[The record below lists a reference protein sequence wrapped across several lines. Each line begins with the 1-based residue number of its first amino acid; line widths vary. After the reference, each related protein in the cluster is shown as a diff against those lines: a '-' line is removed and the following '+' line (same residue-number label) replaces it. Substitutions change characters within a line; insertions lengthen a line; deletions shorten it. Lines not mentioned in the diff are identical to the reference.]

1 MTTEE
6 PDGGTI
12 LIVDDDLRNIRVL
25 DQMLERA
32 GYNLLIARNGMEAM
46 DRAERGRPDVILLD
60 VMMPGRDGYE
70 TCARLKRHPATSSIP
85 VIFLSALGDSESVMK
100 GFRAG
105 GVDFVTKPF
114 RQEEVLARV
123 SVHLTI
129 QRDQRKLRDLARS
142 LKAEAKARKRAAEA
156 LAESEAR
163 TRALLDAIPDLVF
176 RLNRRAEILDCRAE
190 PAELIR
196 HDLPRDCEKLL
207 GQAMETLVPRFL
219 AEWFSEA
226 VRRAMDEKKPRILEY
241 KLFRAGRGRGDDRYF
256 EARVVPSGP
265 GEVIAMVR
273 DITREKALER
283 DRRRM
288 ERRLQARRR
297 LESLGVMAGGIA
309 HDFNNILMGALG
321 NLELARRDLPPE
333 GRTARFLAQSESSLF
348 RAAELVRQMLAYS
361 GKSHFVFSTMVPERW
376 MREARPLLEKA
387 LPQNA
392 TLGID
397 LPPNLPAISGDS
409 EQLSRLLVNLVVNAA
424 ESYPEG
430 AAASVRIRLRA
441 RTFVASELFQTL
453 SELWS
458 AYEYPVAA
466 GRFLVV
472 EVSDDGEGMEAEV
485 RKRMFE
491 PFFSTKFQGRG
502 LGLAAVLG
510 IVRGHRGYLRV
521 DSTPGGGT
529 TVQML
534 LPAAASDDDS
544 GAPPPAEP
552 RRPDQGDLANESS

>member
-1 MTTEE
+1 MAEE

-32 GYNLLIARNGMEAM
+32 GHNLLIARNGMEAM
-46 DRAERGRPDVILLD
+46 ERAERGRPDVILLD
-60 VMMPGRDGYE
+60 IMMPGRDGYE
-70 TCARLKRHPATSSIP
+70 TCARLKSHPATSAIP

-100 GFRAG
+100 GFQAG

-114 RQEEVLARV
+114 RQEEVRARV

-129 QRDQRKLRDLARS
+129 QRDQRQLRDLARR
-142 LKAEAKARKRAAEA
+142 LEAEAKARKRTAAAAE
-156 LAESEAR
+156 ESEAR
-163 TRALLDAIPDLVF
+163 ARALLDAIPDLVF

-196 HDLPRDCEKLL
+196 HDLPQDCQQML
-207 GQAMETLVPRFL
+207 GKAMATLVPRFL
-219 AEWFSEA
+219 ADWFSEA

-241 KLFRAGRGRGDDRYF
+241 TLSRAGQAGEEDDRYF

-265 GEVIAMVR
+265 GETIAMVR

-283 DRRRM
+283 ERRRM
-288 ERRLQARRR
+288 ERRLETRRR

-309 HDFNNILMGALG
+309 HDFNNILMAVLG
-321 NLELARRDLPPE
+321 NLELARLELPPE
-333 GRTARFLAQSESSLF
+333 GRASRFLAESESGLF

-361 GKSHFVFSTMVPERW
+361 GKSQFSFSTVVPETW
-376 MREARPLLEKA
+376 MRETRPLLEKT
-387 LPQNA
+387 LPPHA
-392 TLGID
+392 KLEID

-409 EQLSRLLVNLVVNAA
+409 EQLSQLLVNLAMNAA
-424 ESYPEG
+424 ESYPAG
-430 AAASVRIRLRA
+430 AAAPIRIRLRS
-441 RTFVASELFQTL
+441 RTFVSSELFQTL

-458 AYEYPVAA
+458 AYEYPMAA

-472 EVSDDGEGMEAEV
+472 EVSDDGEGMDAEV

-502 LGLAAVLG
+502 LGLAVVLG
-510 IVRGHRGYLRV
+510 IVRGHGGYLRV
-521 DSTPGGGT
+521 DSTPGRGAA
-529 TVQML
+529 VQL
-534 LPAAASDDDS
+534 ILPAET
-544 GAPPPAEP
+544 G
-552 RRPDQGDLANESS
+552 RPENGTPGFESS

>member
-1 MTTEE
+1 MITEE

-25 DQMLERA
+25 DQMLEQA

-46 DRAERGRPDVILLD
+46 ERAERGRPDVILLD
-60 VMMPGRDGYE
+60 IMMPGRDGYE
-70 TCARLKRHPATSSIP
+70 TCGLLKRHPATAPIP

-100 GFRAG
+100 GFQAG

-114 RQEEVLARV
+114 RREEVLARV

-142 LKAEAKARKRAAEA
+142 LESEAKARKQAAA
-156 LAESEAR
+156 AVAESEAR

-176 RLNRRAEILDCRAE
+176 RLNRQAEILDCRAE

-196 HDLPRDCEKLL
+196 HDLPQDCEQLL
-207 GQAMETLVPRFL
+207 GKTVETLVPRFL
-219 AEWFSEA
+219 ADWFSDSL
-226 VRRAMDEKKPRILEY
+226 RRAMDEQKPRILEY
-241 KLFRAGRGRGDDRYF
+241 TLSRAGRGEEDDRHF
-256 EARVVPSGP
+256 EARMVPSGP
-265 GEVIAMVR
+265 QEAIAMVR

-283 DRRRM
+283 ERRRM
-288 ERRLQARRR
+288 ERRLETRRR

-309 HDFNNILMGALG
+309 HDFNNILMAVLG

-333 GRTARFLAQSESSLF
+333 GRAARFLAESESSLF

-361 GKSHFVFSTMVPERW
+361 GKSHFSFSNVAPETW
-376 MREARPLLEKA
+376 LRETRPLLEKA
-387 LPQNA
+387 LPPHA
-392 TLGID
+392 KLEID
-397 LPPNLPAISGDS
+397 AASDLPAISVDS
-409 EQLSRLLVNLVVNAA
+409 EELSRLLVNLAVNAA

-430 AAASVRIRLRA
+430 AAASIRIRLRS

-466 GRFLVV
+466 GRFVV
-472 EVSDDGEGMEAEV
+472 MEVSDDGEGMDAEV

-502 LGLAAVLG
+502 LGLAVVLG
-510 IVRGHRGYLRV
+510 IVRGHGGYLRV
-521 DSTPGGGT
+521 DSRPGAGT
-529 TVQML
+529 RLQVL
-534 LPAAASDDDS
+534 LPAADASETVLPEQDDPS
-544 GAPPPAEP
+544 
-552 RRPDQGDLANESS
+552 RKSQ